1 MLPARSFGSRDSI
14 VHPSWSLIRWTQD
27 RTERIRRVEKQ
38 ASGSVTVSE
47 TSAVSKL
54 VPGGEDGTGV
64 SFGRSVARSQWR
76 SVLLAAHCLLQSC
89 ANALGIVKTSKG
101 QKGNMKITSR
111 DEGLEISVASL
122 PRVWVHVSLPVVAIM
137 ITLPLWHGFHPQ
149 KLIAAA
155 IIVVGVI
162 ASIFAHELRH
172 ALMARRLGL
181 KPVLIKLHSGGGEA
195 IWEGESWTRTQDRLI
210 TIAGP
215 FVNLILGG
223 ACLASYAL
231 FLPDAS
237 SPFQPSVERS
247 WITPPP
253 MADPP
258 LFRALN
264 WLGWINIILAVVNL
278 LPAFPLDG
286 GRLLSSVIEGRWGPQ
301 RAMFWVGLFGTAL
314 ALIAK
319 FVFFCGILMG
329 MVIWSPPHFAPNWRA
344 LRLSRLRKSKI
355 RVSPT
360 SGRGTVIRLRES
372 NPEQRDG

>member
-1 MLPARSFGSRDSI
+1 M
-14 VHPSWSLIRWTQD
+14 
-27 RTERIRRVEKQ
+27 EKQ

-162 ASIFAHELRH
+162 ASIFAHELGH

-264 WLGWINIILAVVNL
+264 WLGWINIIRTIVVQRDRGAL
-278 LPAFPLDG
+278 GTSTSYVLGRTFRHGVGAHCKVRVFLRHSDGDGHLVTSPFRTKLESTTPL
-286 GRLLSSVIEGRWGPQ
+286 SVAKIEDQSFANQWTRHRDPPQ
-301 RAMFWVGLFGTAL
+301 R
-314 ALIAK
+314 K
-319 FVFFCGILMG
+319 Q
-329 MVIWSPPHFAPNWRA
+329 P
-344 LRLSRLRKSKI
+344 
-355 RVSPT
+355 
-360 SGRGTVIRLRES
+360 
-372 NPEQRDG
+372 